1 MPVHGAERLRISLT
15 HPNKGFRVSQEF
27 DVIVVGAGHAGCEA
41 ALAAARSGLRTALLT
56 MNLDTVGMMSCNPAI
71 GGLAKGQIVR
81 EIDALGGE
89 MAKVTDE
96 TAIQFRLLN
105 RSKGPAVRSPRAQC
119 DRRLYQLTMKRH
131 VEECPGLVLRAE
143 LVEGLVVTNGR
154 VEGVVIAGG
163 TVYRARAVI
172 LTTGT
177 FLKGLIHIGQ
187 MQIQAGR
194 AGEPS
199 AERLSDDFLR
209 LGFTVRRLKTGTPP
223 RINGLTA
230 DLAKLTP
237 QPPDEEPVPFSFST
251 VRIDRPR
258 VPCYITYTNERTHEI
273 IRRNIDRA
281 PLFSGQIRGIGP
293 RYCPSVEDKV
303 MRFGDKSRHQIF
315 LEPEGLSTHEMYCNG
330 ISTSIPTDVQED
342 MVHSIEGLENAVIT
356 RYGYAI
362 EYDFVPP
369 TQLEPSLETKL
380 VRGLFH
386 AGQING
392 TSGYEEAAGQ
402 GIIAGINAARRVRDE
417 EPFILG
423 RHEAYIGVLIDDLV
437 TKGTEEPYRMFT
449 GRAEYR
455 LLLRSDNADRR
466 LMPHGRRFGLIDD
479 ATWKRFEEKCRRI
492 KNLTA
497 DLRRLTRQG
506 QSLFEMLKSPQV
518 KLADV
523 VAGEPELREQHI
535 PREALEEV
543 EIEAKYEGYISR
555 QQHEVERLVA
565 MEEQAIPPD
574 VDYWQI
580 PELRREAREKLSR
593 IRPRVLGQAGRI
605 SGIGPAELS
614 ILRVYVQGR
623 RHFPKHTGEEKSP

>member
-1 MPVHGAERLRISLT
+1 MSHEY
-15 HPNKGFRVSQEF
+15 

-71 GGLAKGQIVR
+71 GGLAKGQMVR

-89 MAKVTDE
+89 MGKVTDE

-105 RSKGPAVRSPRAQC
+105 RRKGPAVRSPRAQC

-143 LVEGLVVTNGR
+143 LVEGLVVTEGR
-154 VEGVVIAGG
+154 IEGVVTSGG
-163 TVYRARAVI
+163 TVYRSGAVV

-177 FLKGLIHIGQ
+177 FLKGLIHMGQ
-187 MQIQAGR
+187 MQVSAGR

-199 AERLSDDFLR
+199 AERLSDDFR
-209 LGFTVRRLKTGTPP
+209 KLGFTVKRLKTGTPP
-223 RINGLTA
+223 RINGLTV
-230 DLAKLTP
+230 DLSKLDV
-237 QPPDEEPVPFSFST
+237 QPGDDQVVPFSFST
-251 VRIDRPR
+251 GRIERPQLC
-258 VPCYITYTNERTHEI
+258 CYITFTNERTHEI

-281 PLFSGQIRGIGP
+281 PLFSGQIKGIGP

-303 MRFGDKSRHQIF
+303 MRFPEKSRHQIF
-315 LEPEGLSTHEMYCNG
+315 LEPEGLTTHEMYCNG
-330 ISTSIPTDVQED
+330 ISTSIPTDVQEE

-362 EYDFVPP
+362 EYDYVPP
-369 TQLEPSLETKL
+369 TQLKPSLETKV

-402 GIIAGINAARRVRDE
+402 GIIAGINAVRYVRDE
-417 EPFILG
+417 EPLVLG

-466 LMPHGRRFGLIDD
+466 LMHYGRKCGLIDD
-479 ATWKRFEEKCRRI
+479 ATWQRFEEKCQGI
-492 KNLTA
+492 ENLKA
-497 DLRRLTRQG
+497 ELRRRRREG
-506 QSLFEMLKSPQV
+506 RSLFETLKSPEV
-518 KLADV
+518 RLSRLLAE
-523 VAGEPELREQHI
+523 EPELHAHPI
-535 PREALEEV
+535 PSEVIEEV
-543 EIEAKYEGYISR
+543 EVEVKYEGYISR
-555 QQHEVERLVA
+555 QQHEVERLQA
-565 MEEQAIPPD
+565 LEQQVIPPD

-593 IRPRVLGQAGRI
+593 IRPHVLGQAGRI

-614 ILRVYVQGR
+614 ILRVYLEGR
-623 RHFPKHTGEEKSP
+623 RRLPRLAGDEKTP